1 MLSMSL
7 DWASLHAYACTKSGW
22 QSACCDV
29 TESTEAWS
37 KCQWTDDCFD
47 DDTCPTGYSS
57 LVAKSRNGWGGHRT
71 CKSGKYNYC
80 CTETPK
86 SFKNCEWVGNA
97 DSAFDDKQLCTDSC
111 PSGSTRI
118 AEQSLTALFGP
129 KVPANAKDCVY
140 GNEAYCC
147 SGDKESDK
155 DERGTI
161 QYRDDSAKQFDHL
174 LQKFLAD
181 PVCPAE
187 WASQYSPSNE
197 IFTRD
202 LLRGRATDQ
211 GPVLDALVPIMTNWL
226 TSETRRRDM
235 EEIYQMRIQQFG
247 FGDSAANVSTYT
259 DLLYQGDWSGRPV
272 YTPTYVISE
281 ALCNLAASRAG
292 MANLSAATRSLCVI
306 PSDTSSASS
315 KRHLLEPRRLND
327 IILNDRTGD
336 DNLPSVAAALRGV
349 RSGELSLHYLR
360 WIRPTD
366 PADVILEAAFWIG
379 PRPGVRPDQSVR
391 DNYSDRT
398 HTVRHDRWIV
408 FHFHIRLDNFTF
420 RRRQEAWYPGVV
432 AFNVYHSQATTNTN
446 GGDPRVQY
454 QYSVTV
460 AGPNDSG
467 ALNNRNNGMRDYNDR
482 SSALNCRTMAAARW
496 YMGYD
501 YVANGEIDSITS
513 TSNQENQYAVL
524 VNNIGLWFHER
535 DTFSVD
541 NLARLWPELRNR
553 HFPTPDRFNARNFLR
568 PDPRA
573 FADNWLPDPNE
584 RPQNVN
590 NADS

>member
-1 MLSMSL
+1 M
-7 DWASLHAYACTKSGW
+7 YACTKPGW

-29 TESTEAWS
+29 TESTEAWP

-155 DERGTI
+155 DERGII

-181 PVCPAE
+181 LVCPAE

-272 YTPTYVISE
+272 YTPTYVISD

-336 DNLPSVAAALRGV
+336 DNQPSVAAALRGV

-398 HTVRHDRWIV
+398 HTK
-408 FHFHIRLDNFTF
+408 TP
-420 RRRQEAWYPGVV
+420 EAWYPGVV
-432 AFNVYHSQATTNTN
+432 AFNVYHSQTTTNTN
-446 GGDPRVQY
+446 RGDPRVH
-454 QYSVTV
+454 TT
-460 AGPNDSG
+460 
-467 ALNNRNNGMRDYNDR
+467 
-482 SSALNCRTMAAARW
+482 LNCRTMAAARW